1 MRNRHDVDIVVT
13 NPVHDVVREPVHM
26 QLPAGS
32 SRRSRHA
39 DLGMCSNPIDRFSN
53 RIEEFATEARALL
66 LVPPDGVG

>member
-32 SRRSRHA
+32 SRRARHA
-39 DLGMCSNPIDRFSN
+39 DLGMSSNRIDRFSLGRREDAN
-53 RIEEFATEARALL
+53 LAASMT
-66 LVPPDGVG
+66 P